1 MKHKDLFLLLTIL
14 LTLFTT
20 TPAAAQE
27 IRKFHV
33 ESFGENPFDM
43 SGREKPTSRDDG
55 TGVLYSI
62 IKVTSTDP
70 DDNLKAYRFNFGYLK
85 DVREMHDGVLW
96 VYVQNG
102 AKTVDIMRD
111 GFHTI
116 KRYNLETTLQP
127 GKVYDMV
134 LKPEPKV
141 VSMQFLMFEVT
152 PADSKAMIMYSEE
165 GGAEKT
171 FGYIDA
177 DGIAAKM
184 LVLGKYYYRI
194 ISENYHP
201 SEGVVTLAE
210 PDGKHIEPVT
220 LRPNFAHITLT
231 VDNGAEIYINKEKKG
246 VGSWSGNLTSGTYNV
261 ECLKTNHKS
270 TTETITVIDGKNTTY
285 TLKAPTPIVGGLV
298 VNSTPMRANVL
309 IDGET
314 AGETPLIKKGLL
326 IGNHKVTLSKEGYE
340 SATFDILISENE
352 NIEKS
357 IELKKIVRPAP
368 VASQGNAKNSGS
380 RAMSGSRTSAPYKV
394 GDYYN
399 DGTKE
404 GIVFEVSNGGYSGKI
419 VSLEQNECK
428 WSKKQVKTG
437 ATSEIDGMYNMQKIR
452 SLANWQNDYPAFA
465 WCASLGDGWY
475 LPACD
480 ELNAISAQ
488 RAAIDKAL
496 RAKGKLQLSVW
507 HWSSTQ
513 YNEFYAWN
521 VHMGGGD
528 TYGGSKFGDY
538 YVRAVSAFGT
548 EDNASSAQ
556 NNSPAKSGSKTSAPY
571 KVGDYYNDG
580 TKEGV
585 VFEVSNGGYNGKIV
599 SLEQIKCCWS
609 KKEVKTGATSKRDGM
624 YNMQKIRSLSNWQN
638 DYPAFA
644 WCASLGDGWY
654 LPALKELKAISAQC
668 AAINNTLKAK
678 GKPELETY
686 WHWSSTQ
693 DDGAWARGVSM
704 YYGHTYYGSKYNHG
718 YVRAVSAF

>member
-1 MKHKDLFLLLTIL
+1 MKHKGLFLLFTIL
-14 LTLFTT
+14 LTLFAVS
-20 TPAAAQE
+20 PAAAQQLQ
-27 IRKFHV
+27 KFHV

-43 SGREKPTSRDDG
+43 SAREKPTARDDG

-70 DDNLKAYRFNFGYLK
+70 DDDLKAYKFNFNYLK
-85 DVREMHDGVLW
+85 DVREMHDGILW

-102 AKTVDIMRD
+102 AKTVDITRD

-152 PADSKAMIMYSEE
+152 PADCKGTVMFTEE
-165 GGAEKT
+165 GGTEKF
-171 FGYIDA
+171 FGQLDA

-246 VGSWSGNLTSGTYNV
+246 VGNWSGNLTPGTYNV
-261 ECLKTNHKS
+261 ECRKANHKS

-298 VNSTPMRANVL
+298 VNSTPMRAKVL
-309 IDGET
+309 IDGEV

-326 IGNHKVTLSKEGYE
+326 IGNHKITLSKEGYE

-357 IELKKIVRPAP
+357 IELKKIESP
-368 VASQGNAKNSGS
+368 VASQGNAKNGGNGNSANLGS
-380 RAMSGSRTSAPYKV
+380 KTSAPYKV

-404 GIVFEVSNGGYSGKI
+404 GIVFAVSNSGYSGKI
-419 VSLEQNECK
+419 VSLEHNKCK
-428 WSKKQVKTG
+428 WSEKVVKTG
-437 ATSEIDGMYNMQKIR
+437 ATSE
-452 SLANWQNDYPAFA
+452 
-465 WCASLGDGWY
+465 
-475 LPACD
+475 
-480 ELNAISAQ
+480 
-488 RAAIDKAL
+488 
-496 RAKGKLQLSVW
+496 
-507 HWSSTQ
+507 T
-513 YNEFYAWN
+513 
-521 VHMGGGD
+521 
-528 TYGGSKFGDY
+528 
-538 YVRAVSAFGT
+538 
-548 EDNASSAQ
+548 
-556 NNSPAKSGSKTSAPY
+556 
-571 KVGDYYNDG
+571 
-580 TKEGV
+580 
-585 VFEVSNGGYNGKIV
+585 
-599 SLEQIKCCWS
+599 
-609 KKEVKTGATSKRDGM
+609 DGM

-654 LPALKELKAISAQC
+654 LPVCDELKAISAQC

-678 GKPELETY
+678 GKPELKKF

-693 DDGAWARGVSM
+693 YNELRERLVYMYGGSTGLSSKDD
-704 YYGHTYYGSKYNHG
+704 YY
-718 YVRAVSAF
+718 YVRAVSAFGTEDSASSAQSLSKTSAPYKVGDYYNDGTKEGIVFEVSNGGYNGKIVSLEENEFQWSKKEVKTGATSQTDGMYNMRKIRSLRNYPAFAWCASLGEEWYLPALKELTAIYAKRAAINNTLKAKGKPELSFYYWSSTQDDRVSAWFVYMDTGNAYRNNKFYSYYVRAVSAF